1 MFKQSKHRQQDP
13 EAGQRLRHDRASDA
27 TTRADEDTQANQD
40 ATTRADQDAPARPL
54 RRIRIALSSVACGVL
69 SACNCQTTTQ
79 AIDATSKRRA
89 MAGPVSCCHCSSC
102 WPWLLSNLK

>member
-13 EAGQRLRHDRASDA
+13 EAGQKSWGGVWAVPFHLAA
-27 TTRADEDTQANQD
+27 AE
-40 ATTRADQDAPARPL
+40 ADQDRPQFRGL
-54 RRIRIALSSVACGVL
+54 RCA